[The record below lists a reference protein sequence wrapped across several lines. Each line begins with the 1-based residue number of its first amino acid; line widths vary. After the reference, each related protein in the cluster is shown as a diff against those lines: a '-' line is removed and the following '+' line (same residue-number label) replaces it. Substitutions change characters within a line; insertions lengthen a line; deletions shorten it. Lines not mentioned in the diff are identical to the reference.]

1 MNWKKKIF
9 IPAAV
14 MIALLDVIGSCCI
27 YWSFHPQIT
36 ITRSILDSDEEYH
49 YERIMTI
56 FTSKF
61 DLPIAKPIRDELH
74 ALFDWC
80 DSVDADLYE
89 NYTAPLRIT
98 VSGEVK
104 EGKTTFWYEGYATT
118 QDGET
123 IDYREEKTF
132 DCVFVSNEELLN

>member
-1 MNWKKKIF
+1 MGWKKKIF
-9 IPAAV
+9 IPIAV
-14 MIALLDVIGSCCI
+14 MVTLLAVIGLCCI

-61 DLPIAKPIRDELH
+61 DLPIAEPIRDELY

-89 NYTAPLRIT
+89 NYIAPLRIT

-104 EGKTTFWYEGYATT
+104 EGKTTFWYEGYA
-118 QDGET
+118 
-123 IDYREEKTF
+123 RW
-132 DCVFVSNEELLN
+132 